1 MRGEVIERIAAHAA
15 CPRCGHAQLGVLKA
29 DADAWPVAS
38 VCTECGLS
46 IAWRAYFEA
55 LHDEPRWLV
64 EHAPMRRWPL
74 AWLWSVVASMLAIL
88 TGPAGAPLWRQ
99 MRLEH
104 GVRPLRLVA
113 SLAVLLVVLWFA
125 VARSIVAQHGSGW
138 WVNLG
143 PSFVGAAHPTGL
155 VTDSIYIEGG
165 RGLGYGPDIDPLTVP
180 PGVYAE
186 FTFRPPT
193 AFDEWTAWL
202 PMVFLPWSGRPLG
215 VRVPAEL
222 TGRVIQSPATWRRDI
237 WPLAETGG
245 RGPRLLSETQIERMN
260 FPLVV
265 AQQSSNYTPRD
276 TWRIWWQEHGYGV
289 VFASLYGVGAALAFC
304 LLPIARRRAK
314 VRWAHAGRV
323 GAYGILGPLL
333 VVGLAGTLI
342 GHVPN
347 RATSAPPPFG
357 IPLGSVIG
365 HHGLFLLVVVV
376 STFLWSWGAAT
387 RYLRMERGWA
397 VAASVTAIAT
407 LVAMVSAAWEIT
419 G

>member
-1 MRGEVIERIAAHAA
+1 
-15 CPRCGHAQLGVLKA
+15 
-29 DADAWPVAS
+29 
-38 VCTECGLS
+38 
-46 IAWRAYFEA
+46 
-55 LHDEPRWLV
+55 
-64 EHAPMRRWPL
+64 
-74 AWLWSVVASMLAIL
+74 
-88 TGPAGAPLWRQ
+88 
-99 MRLEH
+99 
-104 GVRPLRLVA
+104 
-113 SLAVLLVVLWFA
+113 
-125 VARSIVAQHGSGW
+125 
-138 WVNLG
+138 
-143 PSFVGAAHPTGL
+143 
-155 VTDSIYIEGG
+155 
-165 RGLGYGPDIDPLTVP
+165 
-180 PGVYAE
+180 
-186 FTFRPPT
+186 
-193 AFDEWTAWL
+193 
-202 PMVFLPWSGRPLG
+202 MVFLPWSSRPLG
-215 VRVPAEL
+215 VRVHAEL
-222 TGRVIQSPATWRRDI
+222 TGRVTPSPAAWQGAR
-237 WPLAETGG
+237 WPLDETGG

-260 FPLVV
+260 FPLVI
-265 AQQSSNYTPRD
+265 AQQPSNYTPRD

-333 VVGLAGTLI
+333 VVGLVGTLI